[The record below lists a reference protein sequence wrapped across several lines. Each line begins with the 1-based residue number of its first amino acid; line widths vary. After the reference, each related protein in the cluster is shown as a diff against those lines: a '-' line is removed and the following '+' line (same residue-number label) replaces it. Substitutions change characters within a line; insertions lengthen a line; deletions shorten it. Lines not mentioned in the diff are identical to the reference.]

1 MSSDESCAAKV
12 EDFSITNSTDK
23 KLLGE
28 KIDTN
33 LSFENHVMA
42 KKKKKGKPEI
52 TRSCKKITLHGLK

>member
-42 KKKKKGKPEI
+42 KKKKASQK
-52 TRSCKKITLHGLK
+52 LHALVRK

>member
-1 MSSDESCAAKV
+1 MSSDESCTAKV

-33 LSFENHVMA
+33 LSFENHVISFL
-42 KKKKKGKPEI
+42 KKASQK
-52 TRSCKKITLHGLK
+52 LHAFVRK

>member
-1 MSSDESCAAKV
+1 MSFDESCTAKV

-33 LSFENHVMA
+33 LSFENHVISFL
-42 KKKKKGKPEI
+42 KKASQK
-52 TRSCKKITLHGLK
+52 LHAFVRK